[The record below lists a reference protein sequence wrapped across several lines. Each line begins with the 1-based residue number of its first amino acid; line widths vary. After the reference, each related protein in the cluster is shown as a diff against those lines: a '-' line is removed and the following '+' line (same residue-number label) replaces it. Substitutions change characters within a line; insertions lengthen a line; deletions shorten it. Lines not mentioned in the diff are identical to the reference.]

1 MNNKRRGL
9 SEILAA
15 ALLALIAAIFG
26 FIIFYYAVNIY
37 SATLR
42 ATTRPHCDFT
52 IVDAALN
59 ITSTLVNITPIVY
72 VTSKVP
78 CNITEEYLLIN
89 GSVMKDLRMVFIT
102 VKPYNTTMLP
112 TLTISRST
120 YVNSTSIEVV
130 VVSGDGVIKR
140 FVVKG
145 R

>member
-1 MNNKRRGL
+1 MSIKKRGL

-26 FIIFYYAVNIY
+26 FIIFYYAINIF

-42 ATTRPHCDFT
+42 ATARPHCDFT

-59 ITSTLVNITPIVY
+59 ISKTLVNITPIIY
-72 VTSKVP
+72 VTSRVP

-89 GSVMKDLRMVFIT
+89 GSLVRDLKMLFIT
-102 VKPYNTTMLP
+102 VKPFNTTMLP
-112 TLTISRST
+112 TLTISRSV
-120 YVNSTSIEVV
+120 YDNSSILEVV
-130 VVSGDGVIKR
+130 IVSGDGVSKKFIIR
-140 FVVKG
+140 G

>member
-1 MNNKRRGL
+1 MNDKRRGL

-37 SATLR
+37 SATIK

-59 ITSTLVNITPIVY
+59 ISTTYVNITPIIY
-72 VTSKVP
+72 VTSRVP

-89 GSVMKDLRMVFIT
+89 GSVMKDLKMVFIT

-112 TLTISRST
+112 TLTISKSL
-120 YVNSTSIEVV
+120 YDNSTPLEVV
-130 VVSGDGVIKR
+130 VVSGDGVVKR
-140 FVVKG
+140 FIIRG